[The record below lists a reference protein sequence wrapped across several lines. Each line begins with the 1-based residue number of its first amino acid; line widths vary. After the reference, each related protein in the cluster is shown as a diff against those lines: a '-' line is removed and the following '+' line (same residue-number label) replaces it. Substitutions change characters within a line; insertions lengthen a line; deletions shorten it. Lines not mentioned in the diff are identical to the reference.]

1 MKQNS
6 KSMIFKKHPFKLI
19 CATVLG
25 VGFLPA
31 SGTWGSLVGVLL
43 APLLLY
49 FPLLTL
55 FAVVLSFILGIWV
68 IPALIRDQTNKD
80 PGYVVIDELMGQ
92 LLVFVFLPYALTNP
106 VTYLLGF
113 ALFRLFDILKPWPV
127 SFFDKEMHNAWG
139 IMLDDLAAGLY
150 ATCVLALIQMLS
162 LY

>member
-1 MKQNS
+1 MKQNN
-6 KSMIFKKHPFKLI
+6 KSVIIKRHPFKLL
-19 CATVLG
+19 CATVFG

-31 SGTWGSLVGVLL
+31 GGTWGALVGVLL
-43 APLLLY
+43 APLMLY
-49 FPLLTL
+49 FPLMTL
-55 FAVVLSFILGIWV
+55 LAVILAFILGIWS
-68 IPALIRDQTNKD
+68 IPVLIKDQTNKD

-92 LLVFVFLPYALTNP
+92 LLVFVFLPYVLTNP

-139 IMLDDLAAGLY
+139 IMLDDFAAGLY
-150 ATCVLALIQMLS
+150 ASFVLALIQMLS